1 MDTTHN
7 TLKVNTMGK
16 GRLPHPEV
24 IRARVKL
31 FCSSKLYCTPDKVS
45 PDWRMV
51 IGWVL
56 KQTAFQPNQIIF
68 ILGCSRT
75 THFRDMQLAQL
86 YVLRD
91 TTKDARL
98 FAERVDKLFSYI
110 LYNAKWTL

>member
-1 MDTTHN
+1 MDTTSN
-7 TLKVNTMGK
+7 LLKISTMGG

-31 FCSSKLYCTPDKVS
+31 FCSNKLYHTPDKVDT
-45 PDWRMV
+45 DWRMV

-56 KQTAFQPNQIIF
+56 KQMAFQPNQIIF

-91 TTKDARL
+91 STKDARL
-98 FAERVDKLFSYI
+98 FAERVDKLVSYI
-110 LYNAKWTL
+110 LYNAKYTL